1 MDKNKIKNLLFDLG
15 GVIIDIERQRCVD
28 SLTALGMTN
37 ADEMIG
43 LYRQSGPFL
52 QLEAGA
58 LSPAAFCGAMRKSMP
73 AGVTDAQIKQ
83 AICNFIID
91 IPTHRL
97 EELRMLRQKY
107 GTYVLSNTNPIM
119 FEGVIARLFQKEGRD
134 IDAYF
139 DGITVSYK
147 AKHNKPAKEIFD
159 YAIGT
164 MGIRPEQT
172 LFLDDGQRNID
183 AASALGFQVALVHE
197 GEEFIDILKR
207 LQLA

>member
-1 MDKNKIKNLLFDLG
+1 MSKIKNLLFDLG
-15 GVIIDIERQRCVD
+15 GVVIDIERQRCVD

-58 LSPAAFCGAMRKSMP
+58 LSPAEFCNAMRATMP
-73 AGVTDAQIKQ
+73 EGVTDAQIEQ

-97 EELRMLRQKY
+97 VALRQLREKY

-119 FEGVIARLFQKEGRD
+119 FEGVIDKLFRKEGRQMSD
-134 IDAYF
+134 YF
-139 DGITVSYK
+139 DGVTVSYR
-147 AKHNKPAKEIFD
+147 AKTTSPRPKSLNTPSPQWAFAPKKRFSSTIANATSMPPQNSASPRLSCQREGYLWIF
-159 YAIGT
+159 
-164 MGIRPEQT
+164 
-172 LFLDDGQRNID
+172 
-183 AASALGFQVALVHE
+183 
-197 GEEFIDILKR
+197 
-207 LQLA
+207 

>member
-1 MDKNKIKNLLFDLG
+1 MSKIENLLFDLG

-58 LSPAAFCGAMRKSMP
+58 ISADEFCEAMRQSMP
-73 AGVTDAQIKQ
+73 EGVTDGQIRQ
-83 AICNFIID
+83 AISDFIID

-97 EELRMLRQKY
+97 EAIRQLRRQY

-119 FEGVIARLFQKEGRD
+119 FEGIIARLFQKEGKD
-134 IDAYF
+134 INAYF
-139 DGITVSYK
+139 DGITVSYR
-147 AKHNKPAKEIFD
+147 ARYNKPSREIFE
-159 YAIGT
+159 YAIST
-164 MGIRPEQT
+164 MGIRPEAT
-172 LFLDDGQRNID
+172 LFLDDSQRNLD
-183 AASALGFQVALVHE
+183 AAARLGFQVALVPE
-197 GEEFIDILKR
+197 GGEFTDILKQR
-207 LQLA
+207 HLI

>member
-1 MDKNKIKNLLFDLG
+1 MSKIKNLLFDLG
-15 GVIIDIERQRCVD
+15 GVVIDIERQRCVD

-58 LSPAAFCGAMRKSMP
+58 LSPAEFCNAMRATMP
-73 AGVTDAQIKQ
+73 GGVTDAQIEQ

-97 EELRMLRQKY
+97 VALRQLREKY

-119 FEGVIARLFQKEGRD
+119 FEGIIDKLFRKEGRQMSD
-134 IDAYF
+134 YF
-139 DGITVSYK
+139 DGVTVSYR
-147 AKHNKPAKEIFD
+147 AKHNKPAPEIFE
-159 YAIGT
+159 YAIST
-164 MGIRPEQT
+164 MGIRPEET
-172 LFLDDGQRNID
+172 LFLDDSQRNLN
-183 AASALGFQVALVHE
+183 AAAKFGFATALVPE
-197 GEEFIDILKR
+197 GGEFIDILK
-207 LQLA
+207 QLNLA